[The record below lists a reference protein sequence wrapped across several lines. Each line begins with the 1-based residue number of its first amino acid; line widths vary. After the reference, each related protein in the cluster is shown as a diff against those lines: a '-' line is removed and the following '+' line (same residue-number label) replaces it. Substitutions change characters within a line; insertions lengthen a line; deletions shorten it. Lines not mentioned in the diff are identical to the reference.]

1 MILLLFLEVEIGFN
15 FNFHSP
21 EAVGLRQ
28 RCWYHIVEIMLMN
41 VHCTV
46 LKNSVLHD
54 LRKNLISKN
63 QLLFSTW
70 KSSWR
75 GFLMELKLKEYYIRN
90 LYLEHGKQFRCP
102 IVVLLNP
109 SSKSRRGLLVP
120 RVDILRPSALEVKH
134 PRVLRQLHVRLNLKF
149 WTILDPWSNNLCIF
163 FSFSFPRIFQRL
175 KNTFPGIQLIFH
187 PRRELDRVVNG

>member
-1 MILLLFLEVEIGFN
+1 
-15 FNFHSP
+15 
-21 EAVGLRQ
+21 
-28 RCWYHIVEIMLMN
+28 MLMN

-75 GFLMELKLKEYYIRN
+75 GFLIELKLKEYYIRN

-163 FSFSFPRIFQRL
+163 FLSLFHGFSSDWKIRFQVS
-175 KNTFPGIQLIFH
+175 NWYST
-187 PRRELDRVVNG
+187 RVGSSTGLLMGKLSG